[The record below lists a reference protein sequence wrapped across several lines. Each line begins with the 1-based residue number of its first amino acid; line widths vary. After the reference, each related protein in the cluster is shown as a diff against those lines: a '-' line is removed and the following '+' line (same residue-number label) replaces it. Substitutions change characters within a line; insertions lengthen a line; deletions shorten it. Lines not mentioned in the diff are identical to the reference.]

1 MYTIANRPTEDAR
14 ALLRAARKERRITH
28 PHASYT
34 SSSNL
39 LCNLCEVPVKSE
51 AAWGGHLH
59 STGHTLRLS
68 RAQDAARRT
77 TEVGTGNAR
86 KRKAESPAVEDG
98 VEEGSKRVRFEDD
111 TVAEAAS
118 REGAVS
124 RSDAEAPVPPPEAE
138 QTNPADEA
146 ELAALEADL
155 AALDQASR
163 YESATISAPALSANE
178 LAAQAREGIPAQ
190 RGKRDVE
197 IADER
202 EEAEGRLQ
210 EEFAEM
216 EELEGRVKRLRER
229 RERLRKRGGVGESRG
244 VQEAAGGE
252 VEGGGA
258 EAQNESGTAV
268 TAGEMSTSH
277 AGEVP
282 EAMQDDDD
290 DDDDEDDEDGW
301 AFGAR

>member
-1 MYTIANRPTEDAR
+1 MAATEDAR

-34 SSSNL
+34 SSGNL

-77 TEVGTGNAR
+77 TEVETGSTR
-86 KRKAESPAVEDG
+86 KRKAESPAIEGQAED
-98 VEEGSKRVRFEDD
+98 GSKRVRFEEDVM
-111 TVAEAAS
+111 TEAAPQES
-118 REGAVS
+118 AVF
-124 RSDAEAPVPPPEAE
+124 RSDAKAPIPPSVAE
-138 QTNPADEA
+138 ETNPTDEA
-146 ELAALEADL
+146 ELALLNAELS
-155 AALDQASR
+155 ALDQASL
-163 YESATISAPALSANE
+163 YANATISAPALSADD
-178 LAAQAREGIPAQ
+178 LAAHAREDISAQ

-216 EELEGRVKRLRER
+216 EELEGRVRKLRER
-229 RERLRKRGGVGESRG
+229 REGLRSGSMGGGEGVVRGARMEKTVE
-244 VQEAAGGE
+244 EPGGE
-252 VEGGGA
+252 VVRVSE
-258 EAQNESGTAV
+258 TALD
-268 TAGEMSTSH
+268 E
-277 AGEVP
+277 
-282 EAMQDDDD
+282 DD
-290 DDDDEDDEDGW
+290 DDDDEEDDDGW

>member
-1 MYTIANRPTEDAR
+1 MAATEDAR

-34 SSSNL
+34 SSGSL

-68 RAQDAARRT
+68 RAQDAASRT
-77 TEVGTGNAR
+77 TEVETGSKR
-86 KRKAESPAVEDG
+86 KRKAESPAI
-98 VEEGSKRVRFEDD
+98 EEETSEGGKRVRFDD
-111 TVAEAAS
+111 EVEERAQDGEVLPGREVVLPAPPLADADTTPINPQEA
-118 REGAVS
+118 
-124 RSDAEAPVPPPEAE
+124 
-138 QTNPADEA
+138 A
-146 ELAALEADL
+146 ELAALEAEL

-163 YESATISAPALSANE
+163 YSAATISAPALSADE
-178 LAAQAREGIPAQ
+178 LAAQAREEISAQ

-216 EELEGRVKRLRER
+216 EELESRVRRLRER
-229 RERLRKRGGVGESRG
+229 REGLRRGSTAGEEAAMGGVQTGER
-244 VQEAAGGE
+244 VEEPGGE
-252 VEGGGA
+252 VGRASE
-258 EAQNESGTAV
+258 TALD
-268 TAGEMSTSH
+268 G
-277 AGEVP
+277 
-282 EAMQDDDD
+282 DDD
-290 DDDDEDDEDGW
+290 DDDDEEDDDGW

>member
-1 MYTIANRPTEDAR
+1 MVNNDLRAAGRITMAATEDAR

-34 SSSNL
+34 SSGNL

-77 TEVGTGNAR
+77 TEIGTGSTR
-86 KRKAESPAVEDG
+86 KRKAESPAIEEQAED
-98 VEEGSKRVRFEDD
+98 GSKRVRFEEDVM
-111 TVAEAAS
+111 TEAAPQES
-118 REGAVS
+118 AVS
-124 RSDAEAPVPPPEAE
+124 RSDAKAPILLSVAE
-138 QTNPADEA
+138 ETNPTDEA
-146 ELAALEADL
+146 ELALLNAELS
-155 AALDQASR
+155 ALDQASL
-163 YESATISAPALSANE
+163 YANATIFAPALSADD
-178 LAAQAREGIPAQ
+178 LAAQAREDISAQ

-216 EELEGRVKRLRER
+216 EELEGRVRKLRER
-229 RERLRKRGGVGESRG
+229 REGLRSGSMGGGEGVVRGARMEKTA
-244 VQEAAGGE
+244 EEPGGE
-252 VEGGGA
+252 VVRVSE
-258 EAQNESGTAV
+258 TALD
-268 TAGEMSTSH
+268 E
-277 AGEVP
+277 
-282 EAMQDDDD
+282 DD
-290 DDDDEDDEDGW
+290 DDDDEEDDDGW

>member
-1 MYTIANRPTEDAR
+1 MAATEDAR

-34 SSSNL
+34 SSGNL

-77 TEVGTGNAR
+77 TEVGIGNAR
-86 KRKAESPAVEDG
+86 KRKAGSPPIEEEA
-98 VEEGSKRVRFEDD
+98 EEGSKRVRFEDD
-111 TVAEAAS
+111 ASAAAASQEAALSMGDAKAPLPPSVAEES
-118 REGAVS
+118 
-124 RSDAEAPVPPPEAE
+124 
-138 QTNPADEA
+138 NPTDEA
-146 ELAALEADL
+146 ELALLNAELS
-155 AALDQASR
+155 ALDQASR
-163 YESATISAPALSANE
+163 YSAATISAPALSAEE
-178 LAAQAREGIPAQ
+178 LAAQAREEISAQ

-216 EELEGRVKRLRER
+216 EELEGRVRRLRER
-229 RERLRKRGGVGESRG
+229 REGLRKVGVAGEGRG
-244 VQEAAGGE
+244 VVQAAGGE

-258 EAQNESGTAV
+258 EGQHESEMAMR
-268 TAGEMSTSH
+268 GETTSTSH
-277 AGEVP
+277 AGGNS
-282 EAMQDDDD
+282 EAVQGDEDDDD
-290 DDDDEDDEDGW
+290 DDDFDEW